1 MLHLIL
7 SIFITFCFTVC
18 IIVYA
23 RPVAVHIGLVDL
35 PGVRKNHEG
44 NIPLIG
50 GLAMVFGVVVG
61 ILMLDISLAS
71 YRVLLVA
78 IAIMTFFS
86 MLDDLHE
93 LSHKK
98 RFFIQCFVAFVM
110 VYFGHLLIF
119 DLGNFLFWRDIILGS
134 LNLPFTIIAIIAVVN
149 AMNMLDGLDG
159 LMGTVA
165 LAQFILLTILAWH
178 VGRFND
184 ACFMLIIASSILAF
198 LCFNFPYKKQMP
210 LKIFMGDVG
219 SASLGILI
227 SWFLISLSQPPVKA
241 ANPVAFLWVMAIP
254 CFDLVSVMLRRLY
267 SKKSPFKADREHLHH
282 LLRKSGLSNLAT
294 VIVILVISLLFGLA
308 GISMSFAHV
317 SESVMF
323 VTLLGCF
330 IGYMFVVNYRDLLP
344 RAIGYFIQS
353 ERLVRENQLD

>member
-1 MLHLIL
+1 ML
-7 SIFITFCFTVC
+7 ITFCFTICV
-18 IIVYA
+18 IVYA
-23 RPVAVHIGLVDL
+23 RPVAAHVGLVDL
-35 PGVRKNHEG
+35 PNDRKNHEG

-50 GLAMVFGVVVG
+50 GLAMIFGIVVG
-61 ILMLDISLAS
+61 ILMLDISLAP

-78 IAIMTFFS
+78 VAVMTFFS

-98 RFFIQCFVAFVM
+98 RFIIQCFVAFVM

-134 LNLPFTIIAIIAVVN
+134 LNLPFTIIAIIAMIN

-159 LMGTVA
+159 LMGSVA
-165 LAQFILLTILAWH
+165 LSQFILLTILAWH
-178 VGRFND
+178 VGRSND
-184 ACFMLIIASSILAF
+184 AYFILIIISALLAF
-198 LCFNFPYKKQMP
+198 LCFNFPYKKQIKS
-210 LKIFMGDVG
+210 KIFMGDVG

-241 ANPVAFLWVMAIP
+241 ANPVVFLWVMAIP

-267 SKKSPFKADREHLHH
+267 NRKSPFKADHEHLHH
-282 LLRKSGLSNLAT
+282 LLKKSGLSNLTT
-294 VIVILVISLLFGLA
+294 VIVILIISLLFGLA

-330 IGYMFVVNYRDLLP
+330 LGYMFVVNYRNLLP
-344 RAIGYFIQS
+344 HTIRYFTQS
-353 ERLVRENQLD
+353 EKRLQEES